1 MRFFGEKISRGRFAI
16 VASMVL
22 LAATLHAQVDTG
34 QILGTVTDQQGAAI
48 SGAVVTLTSSATN
61 AILTEHTDSQGNY
74 RFASVKIGTYTLT
87 AEASGF
93 AKTTQANVSLSI
105 QQNLVANLT
114 LKPGSVQSTVEVTT
128 APAQLQTEDA
138 SVGNVVATKTI
149 NNLPLNGR
157 NYTFLAQ
164 LSAGVTT
171 SQQDTRGLAANGG
184 FSANGTPPNQENYL
198 LDGVDNNSN
207 LIDYLNGA
215 FYVYLPSVDAL
226 SEFKVQTSNFSAEF
240 GRAAGAV
247 LNATTKSGTDQFHGS
262 AFEFLRN
269 DALDARNY
277 FEVGPKGEFRLN
289 QFGVTL
295 GGPIFI
301 PKVYDGR
308 KHKTYIFG
316 DYQGT
321 RIIQASP
328 ITSSVPTALERASG
342 YTNLSELVSDQ
353 SGSHT
358 DVLGRTYPLGQV
370 FDPSTTRALT
380 AGQTD
385 KVTGLTAQTTG
396 FVREP
401 FPGNQIPASRLDQN
415 AINMLNTFPAPNL
428 PGLFTNYASK
438 PNLTLQADQGDIRI
452 DQITGEK
459 GQVFLRASYRK
470 EPSVI
475 PPPFTTIASG
485 GAFATGIQ
493 SLDAKDDV
501 AGWTYLIS
509 PTLVNES
516 RVGYSRIGA
525 ARVQPFAT
533 DLSIP
538 AQFGIT
544 GIPQFTNNGGL
555 PTYNLAGLSQLGAS
569 PWMPTSETGTVAQAT
584 ENLTKISGKH
594 SFKGGLEYQRVDISF
609 FQPAY
614 SRGNYTATGLYTDMA
629 NISGG
634 AAGTN
639 STVGSGGG
647 NTGLAQLLLTPI
659 TGSVPGAA
667 NYIGGFDE
675 VQATNDAL
683 IATKRNY
690 WGLYAQDDWK
700 TTSRLTLNL
709 GLRWEYIGG
718 GASPGGKQAN
728 FIPPTATQGAEFLM
742 RTQVCNQNLST
753 SFVQLLTKDGIAIKC
768 SGNSA
773 LINVPWTDFAPRIGF
788 AFQAR
793 NNVVFRSA
801 YGLFY
806 GAASNGFNFATA
818 SQYPFSFGFTYHA
831 PDAGHPITYPSGG
844 VATLEQGLS
853 SLAFVPQNVN
863 ASGLGLGGTLYNFKT
878 PYYQAFNLSVEYQ
891 ISPSTTFTLGYVGN
905 QGRHLLGGPS
915 VNGTSELLPVNANPQ
930 NYVPYPDFS
939 RGFGVT
945 VGAANSGYNS
955 LQTTIQRRVGTGLNL
970 LANYTW
976 SKCRTDY
983 RDGLDNNIGAYRASQ
998 LPGFGIKGDYTLC
1011 DYDVPQM
1018 LHVSGAY
1025 QLPFGKG
1032 QHFLGNS
1039 STLVDEA
1046 VGNWTANWIITE
1058 QSGQPFTIP
1067 CSITTGAGTGCYANT
1082 VRGQS
1087 LYGPQH
1093 NVNQWANPAAFA
1105 NPPVVHTAGQ
1115 SDYSPLGGIGSQ
1127 LLGPGF
1133 HRIDLSLLK
1142 QFPIHEDFRA
1152 EFRGEIFNLFNTP
1165 QFGFPGFSGPG
1176 VVAAPG
1182 AQDFTNTAN
1191 FGKITSTRD
1200 GAYDQREIQVA
1211 LKLYW

>member
-1 MRFFGEKISRGRFAI
+1 MRGRSI
-16 VASMVL
+16 VVLATILL

-34 QILGTVTDQQGAAI
+34 QILGTVTDQQGAALA
-48 SGAVVTLTSSATN
+48 GAVVTLTNTDTN
-61 AILTEHTDSQGNY
+61 AVLTQRTDAQGSY
-74 RFASVKIGTYTLT
+74 QFVSLRIGVYFLT
-87 AEASGF
+87 AEAPGF
-93 AKTTQANVSLSI
+93 AKMTQTNVALNI
-105 QQNLVANLT
+105 QQSVVANLT

-138 SVGNVVATKTI
+138 SVGNVVSTKTI

-164 LSAGVTT
+164 LSSGVTT

-247 LNATTKSGTDQFHGS
+247 LNATTKSGTDRFHGS

-277 FEVGPKGEFRLN
+277 FEIGPKGEFRLN
-289 QFGVTL
+289 QFGFTV
-295 GGPIFI
+295 GGPIAI
-301 PKVYDGR
+301 PHVYNGR
-308 KHKTYIFG
+308 RHKTYFFG

-342 YTNLSELVSDQ
+342 YTNLSELISDQ
-353 SGSHT
+353 SGTRT
-358 DVLGRTYPLGQV
+358 DILGRSFALGQV
-370 FDPSTTRALT
+370 FDPATTRSLKV
-380 AGQTD
+380 GDTD
-385 KVTGLTAQTTG
+385 PLTGLRAQIAG

-401 FPGNQIPASRLDQN
+401 FPGNKIPAGRLDAN
-415 AINMLNTFPAPNL
+415 AINLLNTYPAPNL

-438 PNLTLQADQGDIRI
+438 PNLTLQADQGDIRL

-459 GQVFLRASYRK
+459 GQVFLRVSYRK

-475 PPPFTTIASG
+475 PPPFTTVASG

-493 SLDAKDDV
+493 TLDSKDDV
-501 AGWTYLIS
+501 LGWTYLIS
-509 PTLVNES
+509 PTLVNEA

-544 GIPQFTNNGGL
+544 GIPQFPNNGGL

-584 ENLTKISGKH
+584 ENLTKIAGKH
-594 SFKGGLEYQRVDISF
+594 SFKGGFEYQRVDISF

-614 SRGNYTATGLYTDMA
+614 SRGNYTATGSFTDVA
-629 NISGG
+629 NTSGG

-639 STVGSGGG
+639 STIGSGGG

-659 TGSVPGAA
+659 PGTVPGAPD
-667 NYIGGFDE
+667 YVGGFDE

-690 WGLYAQDDWK
+690 YGIYGQDDWK
-700 TTSRLTLNL
+700 VTSRLTLNL

-718 GASPGGKQAN
+718 GASPGGRQVN
-728 FIPPTATQGAEFLM
+728 FIPPSGTQGAEILM
-742 RTQVCNQNLST
+742 RTQVCNKNLSP
-753 SFVQLLTKDGIAIKC
+753 SFLSLTAKDGIAIKC
-768 SGNSA
+768 SNNSS
-773 LINVPWTDFAPRIGF
+773 LINVPWNDFAPRVGF
-788 AFQAR
+788 AYQAR
-793 NNVVFRSA
+793 SNVVIRSA

-818 SQYPFSFGFTYHA
+818 SQYPFSFTFTYHA
-831 PDAGHPITYPSGG
+831 PDAGHPIIYPSGG
-844 VATLEQGLS
+844 YATLERGLS
-853 SLAFVPQNVN
+853 SLAFVPENVV

-878 PYYQAFNLSVEYQ
+878 PYYQTYNFSVENQ
-891 ISPSTTFTLGYVGN
+891 ISPSTTFTIGYVGN

-915 VNGTSELLPVNANPQ
+915 VNGLSQLLPTNINPQ

-945 VGAANSGYNS
+945 TGAANSGYNS
-955 LQTTIQRRVGTGLNL
+955 LQTTIQRRMATGLNL

-983 RDGLDNNIGAYRASQ
+983 RDGLNNNIGAYRAPQ

-1011 DYDVPQM
+1011 DYHVPNIV
-1018 LHVSGAY
+1018 HISGAY
-1025 QLPFGKG
+1025 QLPVGKG

-1046 VGNWTANWIITE
+1046 VGGWTANWIITE

-1067 CSITTGAGTGCYANT
+1067 CSIATGAGTGCYALT

-1087 LYGPQH
+1087 LYGSHH

-1105 NPPVVHTAGQ
+1105 NPSVVKSIGQ
-1115 SDYSPLGGIGSQ
+1115 SDYSPLGGTGSQ

-1133 HRIDLSLLK
+1133 HRIDFSVLK
-1142 QFPIHEDFRA
+1142 EFPIHEDIRA

-1182 AQDFTNTAN
+1182 AQDFTNTNN

-1200 GAYDQREIQVA
+1200 GAYDQREVQVA